1 MAYSKFG
8 QKAMSVA
15 KIGVKGIHTGSK
27 FGSKYGV
34 PAASLA
40 SIALMGAAPEIALP
54 LAAGAAYAKPIL
66 NNIEKISR

>member
-1 MAYSKFG
+1 MAYSKLG

-15 KIGVKGIHTGSK
+15 KIGVKGVHTGAK

-34 PAASLA
+34 PIASLA
-40 SIALMGAAPEIALP
+40 SIGLMAAAPEIALP

-66 NNIEKISR
+66 NNVEKITR

>member
-1 MAYSKFG
+1 MGYSKFG

-27 FGSKYGV
+27 LGSKYAV
-34 PAASLA
+34 PIASLA
-40 SIALMGAAPEIALP
+40 SIGLMATAPEIALP

-66 NNIEKISR
+66 NNVEKITR